1 MSEQIKTETTGDNI
15 PVVLTPQERFDKYNA
30 GFLVKEV
37 NYVYALIKYPYIEY
51 EDLLQV
57 ARGALWEACVKFDST
72 KGVTGWEYFSKCVR
86 GHLLAYCRKYK
97 AFEKVPLSIDS
108 PIESEARDT
117 DVMEKRISDILPD
130 KDNKVDDYDDDLIP
144 TIVSTYYKYI
154 RAHRGANCSLIQDK
168 NMNRV
173 KFLIN
178 GIAEGKSVRSLA
190 TELGLSDERCHQIL
204 RGVGRTLQ
212 QAGYWDKKYGRQKK
226 RPV

>member
-1 MSEQIKTETTGDNI
+1 MSEQIKTETTGNNI

-72 KGVTGWEYFSKCVR
+72 KGITGWEYFSKCVR
-86 GHLLAYCRKYK
+86 GQLLAYCRKYK

-108 PIESEARDT
+108 PIESESRDT

-144 TIVSTYYKYI
+144 TIISTYYKYI
-154 RAHRGANCSLIQDK
+154 RAHRGANCSLIQYK
-168 NMNRV
+168 NMSRV
-173 KFLIN
+173 RFLIN
-178 GIAEGKSVRSLA
+178 GVAEGKSVLRLA
-190 TELGLSDERCHQIL
+190 NALGLSGERCHQIL

-212 QAGYWDKKYGRQKK
+212 EAGYWDKKYGRQKK